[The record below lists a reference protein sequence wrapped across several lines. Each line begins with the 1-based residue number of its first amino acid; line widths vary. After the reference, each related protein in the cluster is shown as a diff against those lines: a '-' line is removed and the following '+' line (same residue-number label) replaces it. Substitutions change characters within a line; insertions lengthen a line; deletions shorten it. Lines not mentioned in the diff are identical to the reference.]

1 MNNDLERLA
10 IIQALYKE
18 LGKQVSTRDPYS
30 LRSMEGAALLARYAE
45 DGTDRR
51 RININGQEVG
61 ALTVKFEDARPRAIM
76 EDADTLADWLC
87 GEDGRQMLDAYMR
100 EKGQSVAEWLIEHM
114 NGELPDGVTA
124 YMEPRHPIGTTLTGC
139 TMEKVVPAL
148 GLNLTQAVAYA
159 LTEGEVE

>member
-10 IIQALYKE
+10 IMQALYKE
-18 LGKQVSTRDPYS
+18 LGKEVGTRNPDGI
-30 LRSMEGAALLARYAE
+30 RAKADAGLLARYAE

-61 ALTVKFEDARPRAIM
+61 ALTVKFEDARPRAIV
-76 EDADTLADWLC
+76 EDPELLAEWLAGEGSSMLAKYVRAKGQGIADWLV
-87 GEDGRQMLDAYMR
+87 ERMD
-100 EKGQSVAEWLIEHM
+100 
-114 NGELPDGVTA
+114 GELPDGVTA

-159 LTEGEVE
+159 LTDGGEA

>member
-10 IIQALYKE
+10 IMQALYKE
-18 LGKQVSTRDPYS
+18 LGKEVGTRNPDGI
-30 LRSMEGAALLARYAE
+30 RAKVDAGLLARYAE

-51 RININGQEVG
+51 RIMVNGVQIGTQSIRFTRER
-61 ALTVKFEDARPRAIM
+61 ARAIM
-76 EDADTLADWLC
+76 EDADALAEWLC

-124 YMEPRHPIGTTLTGC
+124 YIEPAHPDGTVLKGC
-139 TMEKVVPAL
+139 EFDDVVGAL
-148 GLNLTQAVAYA
+148 GLNLPQAVAYA
-159 LTEGEVE
+159 LTDGGE

>member
-10 IIQALYKE
+10 IMQALYKE

-61 ALTVKFEDARPRAIM
+61 ALTVKFEDARPRAIV
-76 EDADTLADWLC
+76 EDPELLAEWLAGEGSSMLAKYVRAKGQGIADWLV
-87 GEDGRQMLDAYMR
+87 ERMD
-100 EKGQSVAEWLIEHM
+100 
-114 NGELPDGVTA
+114 GELPDGVTA